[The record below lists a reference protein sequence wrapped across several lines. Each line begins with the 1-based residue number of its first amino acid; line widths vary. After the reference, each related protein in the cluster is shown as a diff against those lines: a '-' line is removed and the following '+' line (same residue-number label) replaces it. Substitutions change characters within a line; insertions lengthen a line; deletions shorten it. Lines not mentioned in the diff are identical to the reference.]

1 MVCQISVSIF
11 PKDRTTFGWLCM
23 CVYTHTHTH
32 THIYILYITEQVF
45 HIEPLP
51 DIIGFI
57 RHTILMTMPD
67 RILSRED
74 NMNKWKNI
82 EKMDN

>member
-1 MVCQISVSIF
+1 
-11 PKDRTTFGWLCM
+11 M

-74 NMNKWKNI
+74 NMNK
-82 EKMDN
+82 

>member
-1 MVCQISVSIF
+1 
-11 PKDRTTFGWLCM
+11 M
-23 CVYTHTHTH
+23 CVYIYTHTD
-32 THIYILYITEQVF
+32 THIYMLYILYITEQVF
-45 HIEPLP
+45 HIEPLA

-57 RHTILMTMPD
+57 RHNILMTVPD